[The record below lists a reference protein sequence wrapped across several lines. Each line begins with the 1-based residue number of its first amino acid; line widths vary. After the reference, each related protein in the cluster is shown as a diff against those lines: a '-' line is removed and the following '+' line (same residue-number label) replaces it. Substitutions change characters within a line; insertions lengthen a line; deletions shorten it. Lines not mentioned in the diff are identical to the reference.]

1 MMKIVGNINSIYGK
15 YTKDVTSTK
24 KANVINNNK
33 KVIQDKVDISFN
45 AKKTTVDKAEVN
57 YLKAKLN
64 ASGERSD
71 KIADIKSR
79 IEAGTYNVSLD
90 KLADAILNSKRG

>member
-1 MMKIVGNINSIYGK
+1 MKVVGNINSIYGK
-15 YTKDVTSTK
+15 YTKDVTTTK
-24 KANVINNNK
+24 KATAVTNNK

-64 ASGERSD
+64 ASNDRAD
-71 KIADIKSR
+71 RIADIKSR

-90 KLADAILNSKRG
+90 KLADAILDSKRG